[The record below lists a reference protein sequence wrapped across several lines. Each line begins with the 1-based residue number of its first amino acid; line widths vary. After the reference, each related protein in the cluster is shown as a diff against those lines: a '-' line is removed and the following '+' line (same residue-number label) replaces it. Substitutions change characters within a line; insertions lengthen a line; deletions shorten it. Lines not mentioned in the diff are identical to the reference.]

1 MSQHPRSGYLDFRNK
16 VPEMTLNKPSP
27 ARTKELR
34 MAKSPAGCDVC
45 NPALRRHRKT
55 LLSPNLVWS
64 TQSILIQPGLYTP
77 LPQPPPP
84 SYSKLCCCNIPREH
98 QRASSTCKLRLT
110 LKGTLVKVFLATP
123 WKTSCLDPSKHCGVS
138 FASIKGCRTHPRR
151 NFELYLLCKV
161 NENS

>member
-1 MSQHPRSGYLDFRNK
+1 
-16 VPEMTLNKPSP
+16 
-27 ARTKELR
+27 

-84 SYSKLCCCNIPREH
+84 PVILNCAAAISPENTRG
-98 QRASSTCKLRLT
+98 QVA
-110 LKGTLVKVFLATP
+110 LA
-123 WKTSCLDPSKHCGVS
+123 
-138 FASIKGCRTHPRR
+138 
-151 NFELYLLCKV
+151 
-161 NENS
+161 NSG